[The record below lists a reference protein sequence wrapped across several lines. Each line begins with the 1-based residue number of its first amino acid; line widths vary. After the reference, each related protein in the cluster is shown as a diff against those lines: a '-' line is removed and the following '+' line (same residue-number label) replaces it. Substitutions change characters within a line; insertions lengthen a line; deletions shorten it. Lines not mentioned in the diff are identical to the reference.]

1 MDQHHPEDPTV
12 NVFNIVAITLAGLV
26 VFALSATAGI
36 WVITAIFS
44 LIGALLRV
52 PFSREARAD
61 LAALRFL
68 RHPFFMFGPRAPT
81 TKMRDLALRVAQE
94 RGVTLPLTTLRS
106 FYRTRRFL
114 NEHSRDWLPP
124 RGW

>member
-1 MDQHHPEDPTV
+1 MVGLE
-12 NVFNIVAITLAGLV
+12 IVLALIAGAIGVSFLFLA
-26 VFALSATAGI
+26 
-36 WVITAIFS
+36 WVWVMTAIFG
-44 LIGALLRV
+44 LVRALLRA
-52 PFSREARAD
+52 PFSHEARAD

-68 RHPFFMFGPRAPT
+68 RHPFFLFGPRRPT
-81 TKMRDLALRVAQE
+81 TRMAELAQRVARE